1 MNQQY
6 ESNTEPNQDNEVDVK
21 KWISRLLK
29 SWPWFLASL
38 LLCFALAVI
47 YMLYTQP
54 SYDATAAILVK
65 DDKKGSQMMD
75 NSVLKEMGLG
85 GDNKLVENEVEVL
98 KSPDLL
104 EAISKKLKLYMD
116 VSRVRRFR
124 NIPVFDNE
132 LPFTIEIL
140 NPDEIQFH
148 MYWQFRQSKNG
159 YFFKNEADINFLYF
173 QAQQFGKIYRS
184 GNISYRVTPNQKFTG
199 DEELKNSEDTSL
211 QTYNTKLIPI
221 DEVILAYTKHLK
233 IEQAT
238 KLATVIDLSITDINE
253 KRALAILQTLI
264 NEYNESGLEDKNRAT
279 DNTINFLNDRL
290 VAVNSELKQVEE
302 TVQKFKSKN
311 KITDITADQEQY
323 MLLAQQ
329 VDVQKAQS
337 ETQLNIINA
346 LEDNL
351 EKNQNNPQLVPST
364 LGIAEPTLGLLVE
377 EHNQLVLQKE
387 RVLQR
392 SGPKNPLL
400 IDLQAQIDEIRIRL
414 LDNVKNLKQAYT
426 IALSDVSKKDENL
439 NGLMSNV
446 PVLERNLI
454 EITRD
459 KDVQQQIY
467 AFLLQKRE
475 ESAITRSSNVEDSRT
490 ISSPRS
496 FGKKWPKKNVILGL
510 AFIMGLI
517 LPVGVIYVF
526 DFLNNS
532 VGDMTQITQAVNL
545 PILGSITHV
554 KTLKSSI
561 VVNSRSRSVV
571 SEQIRHIR
579 TSIGFTGKGK
589 PVKSILATSF
599 QPGDGKSFVSLNLA
613 ASYALLNKRT
623 CILEFDLRKPHIA
636 KYLNIDPKEGI
647 SSYLSDKP
655 CLKNLLIEVP
665 GFNKN
670 LFLLPSGY
678 LPPNPAE
685 LIEGPNMAKMMTE
698 LEDQFD
704 YIIIDTPP
712 FSLVTDASLL
722 QKYSN
727 ISLVILRQG
736 HTSRE
741 VYKELKRFANN
752 HSGNPVYLL
761 LNDVGKSKRYQ
772 NGYGYGNGYYTDEE

>member
-6 ESNTEPNQDNEVDVK
+6 VRNTEPNGDNEVDVK
-21 KWISRLLK
+21 KWVTRLLK
-29 SWPWFLASL
+29 SWPWFLASVL
-38 LLCFALAVI
+38 ICFALAVV

-116 VSRVRRFR
+116 VSRVGSIR
-124 NIPVFDNE
+124 NTSVFDDE
-132 LPFTIEIL
+132 LPFIIEVL
-140 NPDEIQFH
+140 NPDDIQFH
-148 MYWQFRQSKNG
+148 MNWQFKQSKYG
-159 YFFKNEADINFLYF
+159 YMFKNEADISYIYF
-173 QAQQFGKIYRS
+173 QAQQFGKVYKS
-184 GNISYRVTPNQKFTG
+184 DNISYRCFPNPRFSG
-199 DEELKNSEDTSL
+199 DEELKKNTDTSL
-211 QTYNTKLIPI
+211 HTYFVKLTPI
-221 DEVILAYTKHLK
+221 GEVILAYAKLLK

-238 KLATVIDLSITDINE
+238 KLATVIDLSITDKNE

-290 VAVNSELKQVEE
+290 IAVNSELKQVEE

-364 LGIAEPTLGLLVE
+364 LGIAEPTLGLLIE
-377 EHNQLVLQKE
+377 QHNQLVLQKE

-414 LDNVKNLKQAYT
+414 LDNVKNLKQAFK
-426 IALSDVSKKDENL
+426 IALTDVSKKDDNL
-439 NGLMSNV
+439 NGLMNNV

-496 FGKKWPKKNVILGL
+496 YGKKWPKKNVILAL

-561 VVNSRSRSVV
+561 VVSSRSRSVV

-613 ASYALLNKRT
+613 ASYALLNKKT

-636 KYLNIDPKEGI
+636 KYLNINPKEGI
-647 SSYLSDKP
+647 SSYLSEKP

-665 GFNKN
+665 GYNKN
-670 LFLLPSGY
+670 LFLLPAGY

-685 LIEGPNMAKMMTE
+685 LIEGPNMEKMMAE

>member
-1 MNQQY
+1 MNQQHARN
-6 ESNTEPNQDNEVDVK
+6 SEPNPDNEVDVK
-21 KWISRLLK
+21 KWLNRLLK
-29 SWPWFLASL
+29 SWPWFIASIFLFLVLA
-38 LLCFALAVI
+38 FI
-47 YMLYTQP
+47 YMMFAHS

-116 VSRVRRFR
+116 VSRVGRIK

-132 LPFTIEIL
+132 LPFIIEIL
-140 NPDEIQFH
+140 NPDDIQFH
-148 MYWQFRQSKNG
+148 IYWQFKQAKNG
-159 YFFKNEADINFLYF
+159 YLFKNEADISYLYF
-173 QAQQFGKIYRS
+173 QAQQFGKVYKS
-184 GNISYRVTPNQKFTG
+184 GNISYRLTANPKFTG
-199 DEELKNSEDTSL
+199 DEELKDNEDTSL
-211 QTYNTKLIPI
+211 HTYDAKLTPT
-221 DEVILAYTKHLK
+221 DEVILGYAKRLK

-264 NEYNESGLEDKNRAT
+264 DEYNESGLEDKNRAT
-279 DNTINFLNDRL
+279 DNTINFLNERL
-290 VAVNSELKQVEE
+290 IAVNNELKEVEG

-346 LEDNL
+346 LEQNL

-364 LGIAEPTLGLLVE
+364 LGIAEPTLGLLIE
-377 EHNQLVLQKE
+377 QHNQLVLQKE

-400 IDLQAQIDEIRIRL
+400 IDLQAQIDEIRVRL
-414 LDNVKNLKQAYT
+414 LDNVKNLKQAYS
-426 IALSDVSKKDENL
+426 IALNDVSKKDNTL

-496 FGKKWPKKNVILGL
+496 YGKKWPKKNVILGL
-510 AFIMGLI
+510 AFMLGLI
-517 LPVGVIYVF
+517 FPVGVIYIR

-532 VGDMTQITQAVNL
+532 VGDMTQIGQATDL
-545 PILGSITHV
+545 PILGSISHV
-554 KTLKSSI
+554 KTYKSSV
-561 VVNSRSRSVV
+561 VVNSKSRSVV

-589 PVKSILATSF
+589 IVKSILATSF

-613 ASYALLNKRT
+613 ASYALLNKKT
-623 CILEFDLRKPHIA
+623 CILEFDLRKPHVA
-636 KYLNIDPKEGI
+636 KYLNLEVKEGI
-647 SSYLSDKP
+647 SSYLSGKS
-655 CLKNLLIEVP
+655 CLRDLLIEVP
-665 GFNKN
+665 GFEGN
-670 LFLLPSGY
+670 LYLLPAGY

-685 LIEGPNMAKMMTE
+685 LIEGPYMEKMMKE
-698 LEDQFD
+698 LEEQFD
-704 YIIIDTPP
+704 YLILDTPP

-722 QKYSN
+722 QQYTN

-736 HTSRE
+736 HTSRD
-741 VYKELKRFANN
+741 VYKELNRFANN
-752 HSGNPVYLL
+752 HSGNPLYLL

-772 NGYGYGNGYYTDEE
+772 NSYGYGNGYYTEEE